1 MNEKTRIQI
10 EEMKRQTIGVEVEMN
25 QHHKRKCCENSRR
38 LFRNRQ
44 IQIYSRQKRLL
55 YLVSLG
61 HRGQR
66 VEIPKGCKHCRG

>member
-25 QHHKRKCCENSRR
+25 NYKRKCCKNSRR

-55 YLVSLG
+55 HLVSLG

-66 VEIPKGCKHCRG
+66 MEVPKRCKYCRG

>member
-25 QHHKRKCCENSRR
+25 NITRENAARIACR

-55 YLVSLG
+55 HLVSLG

-66 VEIPKGCKHCRG
+66 MEVPKRCKYCRG